1 MAEIKSSIE
10 IALER
15 AAAMAGDDDSD
26 ATLEETRQQAQ
37 ILARRFLAGDLLPRE
52 LEHKLREYSGA
63 AGEAARQRLVELLLE
78 ALPEKGGLALQGLRV
93 VLAEQE
99 DSAAPLDELQSALER
114 AQNAEAELK
123 RELAKEMREQLA
135 EQGISGPALRPNPQ
149 AHPQFEARRRQALE
163 DDLAPLEQARQ
174 RLLDLVAGG

>member
-1 MAEIKSSIE
+1 MV
-10 IALER
+10 
-15 AAAMAGDDDSD
+15 GDDDSD

-99 DSAAPLDELQSALER
+99 GSAAPLDELQTALER
-114 AQNAEAELK
+114 AQNAEAELEK
-123 RELAKEMREQLA
+123 ELAQEVMDWMA
-135 EQGISGPALRPNPQ
+135 EQGISGPALRPNPR
-149 AHPQFEARRRQALE
+149 AHPQFEARRQQAQAE
-163 DDLAPLEQARQ
+163 ALAPLEQARQ
-174 RLLDLVAGG
+174 KLLALVAGG